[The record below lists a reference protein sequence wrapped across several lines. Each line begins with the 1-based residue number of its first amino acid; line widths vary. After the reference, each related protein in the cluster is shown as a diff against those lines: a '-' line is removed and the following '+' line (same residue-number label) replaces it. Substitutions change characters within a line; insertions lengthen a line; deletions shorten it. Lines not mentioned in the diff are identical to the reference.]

1 MREPPLYSRASL
13 FLKTVLDFIFRGGH
27 VLSAEKH
34 GKSWIAAMSLFFSV
48 AYNLL
53 NPISL
58 ETLQSMH
65 TRWSFIL

>member
-1 MREPPLYSRASL
+1 MREPPLYSQASL
-13 FLKTVLDFIFRGGH
+13 FLKTVLGFIFRGDH

-58 ETLQSMH
+58 ETLQSMR

>member
-1 MREPPLYSRASL
+1 MREPPLYSQASL
-13 FLKTVLDFIFRGGH
+13 FLKTVLGFIFRGDH

-34 GKSWIAAMSLFFSV
+34 GKSWIAAMSLSCV
-48 AYNLL
+48 AYSLL

-58 ETLQSMH
+58 ETLQSMR